1 MLDTQDGTS
10 PEPVLFVPG
19 MMCDFRLF
27 APQMQSLAGQHP
39 VQFAPI
45 SGASSIE
52 HLAAR
57 IAASAP
63 PRFALVGYS
72 MGGMVAME
80 LARIMPERISRLCL
94 MDTSPLGESA
104 AQAAFR
110 EPQMIAARHGRLE
123 EMLRDV
129 MRLDYLAPGPGRL
142 AMQAIFVEMGMAL
155 GPAVF
160 VRQSR
165 ALQRRRDQQAMLRQ
179 LRMPV
184 LVMVGA
190 HDRMTPVRRHEMMAT
205 LIPGAQLEVIEGAG
219 HMPTL
224 EQPERVTS
232 HLRDWLGE
240 PLLLR

>member
-1 MLDTQDGTS
+1 MTF
-10 PEPVLFVPG
+10 PVLAESLE
-19 MMCDFRLF
+19 RLLGTLPAEKF
-27 APQMQSLAGQHP
+27 H
-39 VQFAPI
+39 
-45 SGASSIE
+45 
-52 HLAAR
+52 
-57 IAASAP
+57 
-63 PRFALVGYS
+63 LVGHS

-94 MDTSPLGESA
+94 MNTSPLGESA

-142 AMQAIFVEMGMAL
+142 AMQAAFVQMGMDL

-165 ALQRRRDQQAMLRQ
+165 ALQRRRDQQMTLRHLQ
-179 LRMPV
+179 MPV

-190 HDRMTPVRRHEMMAT
+190 HDRMTPVRRHELMAT
-205 LIPGAQLEVIEGAG
+205 LIPGAQLQVIADAG

-224 EQPERVTS
+224 EQPERVTA

-240 PLLLR
+240 PLMLR